1 MKMKKMIGLL
11 LCITLLFCLAGSTF
25 AQSVNYASTSEYK
38 NVRIT
43 FNGERIIMVDDNQE
57 IQKCIVRDG
66 QIYVPIEY
74 FIEAIGG
81 TCAYDMGRNQ
91 AVIKL
96 NQEAPVPE
104 IADISGQWHEVS
116 NKSIVLSLNTDGT
129 FNLRIIASA
138 YTGTWT
144 FDGSTLTLTQRNSDL
159 TGEYSNSILRLK
171 IGGRYFSFVR

>member
-1 MKMKKMIGLL
+1 MKKMIGLL
-11 LCITLLFCLAGSTF
+11 LCLSFLFCLAGGSL
-25 AQSVNYASTSEYK
+25 AQSVNYGSSSEFK

-43 FNGERIIMVDDNQE
+43 FNGERIIMVDDKQE

-96 NQEAPVPE
+96 NQETPTPE
-104 IADISGQWHEVS
+104 IADISGQWHEIS
-116 NKSIVLSLNTDGT
+116 NKTIALTLNTDGT
-129 FNLRIIASA
+129 FNLNIIASA

-144 FDGSTLTLTQRNSDL
+144 FDGFTLTLTRRYSDL
-159 TGEYSNSILRLK
+159 VGEYSNSTLRLK
-171 IGGRYFSFVR
+171 IGGRYISFVR